1 MSNENMTM
9 QDILADSDTAIK
21 VKVIKPRQFAV
32 IIHNDDFTPMDFV
45 IHILN
50 KIFQKT
56 HDEAVIIMLKV
67 HHEGNAIV
75 GLYSKE
81 VAEQKAYET
90 MKTAEMNEYPLSA
103 TFEEYNL
110 D

>member
-1 MSNENMTM
+1 MSNDYITM

-21 VKVIKPRQFAV
+21 IKIAKPHQFSV

-45 IHILN
+45 IHVLN
-50 KIFQKT
+50 QIFQKT
-56 HDEAVIIMLKV
+56 HDEAMIIMLKV

-90 MKTAEMNEYPLSA
+90 MKIAELNEYPLQA
-103 TFEEYNL
+103 TFEEYNS